1 MKPFGIIY
9 MLRNPINGKVYIG
22 LTTESLDKR
31 WKRHVWLASKNRPY
45 KISHAI
51 NKYGKDSFE
60 KYTLDIAYDQN
71 SLNELEKFYIEKFC
85 SVDFGYNMSSG
96 GNGSTHS
103 PEERRKISIANKGKI
118 RTEEHRK
125 NLSISKRG
133 RTFGGN
139 PVICLT
145 NKKYYQSHLQAARD
159 LGIFKNRVSH
169 CIKKKTFR
177 TQGFL
182 FANPIP
188 GILYDDKELEKFC
201 NDPANIPPK
210 SKHAPCSEKVKKIL
224 SDSKFD
230 KPRPNSIAFLCL
242 ETQKIYL
249 TLAQAARELNVSAT
263 CISGCLK
270 GKAKKTKGFS
280 FMKVDKK

>member
-1 MKPFGIIY
+1 MKILVLLSRF
-9 MLRNPINGKVYIG
+9 
-22 LTTESLDKR
+22 
-31 WKRHVWLASKNRPY
+31 PY
-45 KISHAI
+45 P
-51 NKYGKDSFE
+51 
-60 KYTLDIAYDQN
+60 
-71 SLNELEKFYIEKFC
+71 LEKGDKLRAYHQIKELAKNHEIILC
-85 SVDFGYNMSSG
+85 SLTDQPVK
-96 GNGSTHS
+96 
-103 PEERRKISIANKGKI
+103 PEWS
-118 RTEEHRK
+118 
-125 NLSISKRG
+125 
-133 RTFGGN
+133 
-139 PVICLT
+139 
-145 NKKYYQSHLQAARD
+145 
-159 LGIFKNRVSH
+159 
-169 CIKKKTFR
+169 
-177 TQGFL
+177 
-182 FANPIP
+182 
-188 GILYDDKELEKFC
+188 KELEKFC